1 MKNGLITGFLKLLPL
16 KLYHSFRENNCVIKF
31 SGVLLALF
39 VYGKAEVQAN
49 VEQSSK
55 VSDYAEKGY
64 LTFDNK
70 PLGSLNRPLVLRT
83 FVPTL
88 ELSKESVLSNHSS
101 GSTSPKYS
109 PGSGKESTSEYK
121 PIDGIP
127 AAIAV
132 NLGKTLSY
140 VWDTT
145 ECRLL
150 YAWTDGF
157 LDMVNYWGDRAGGR
171 RKGFGYVP
179 RLYGFVFYKAV
190 GEHPLKI
197 DGVSVSELGTPEY
210 NGYSIGEDRLPV
222 YDYKIGK
229 HNLSLKINS
238 GPSAQTLKLDFSSKD
253 NEKLEFSSPN
263 TQVEIKNKNSGKLS
277 IIIRPNAGERFS
289 SDEPKEVIKKPS
301 REIGERLYTSLG
313 CIACHSLD
321 GGKNHG
327 PTLKGSYGSKREF
340 LKASPMVI
348 DEAYIRESIEKPM
361 AKTVKGY
368 LTGMM
373 PPYKL
378 QEAEYD
384 SLILFIKS
392 VR

>member
-1 MKNGLITGFLKLLPL
+1 MIENRLPRGTFLILTLIVVKTFLQFLNILPL
-16 KLYHSFRENNCVIKF
+16 IALLVYSPFIQDAQAQKNNTL
-31 SGVLLALF
+31 SP
-39 VYGKAEVQAN
+39 YVQ
-49 VEQSSK
+49 
-55 VSDYAEKGY
+55 KGY
-64 LTFDNK
+64 LTFELK
-70 PLGSLNRPLVLRT
+70 PMGSREHPLILRT
-83 FVPTL
+83 FAPTMGL
-88 ELSKESVLSNHSS
+88 PKNEVLPNHSR
-101 GSTSPKYS
+101 GLPSPKYS
-109 PGSGKESTSEYK
+109 PSSGKEATKQYQ

-132 NLGKTLSY
+132 NLGKPLSY

-157 LDMVNYWGDRAGGR
+157 LDMKNYWGTRESGR

-179 RLYGFVFYKAV
+179 RLYGFVFYKAL
-190 GEHPLKI
+190 GKHPLSI
-197 DGVSVSELGTPEY
+197 DGKSISDLGAPIY
-210 NGYSIGEDRLPV
+210 SGYSIDSDRLPV
-222 YDYKIGK
+222 YEYQSGE
-229 HNLSLKINS
+229 HNISLKIQP
-238 GPSAQTLKLDFSSKD
+238 GPSTQTLR
-253 NEKLEFSSPN
+253 LEFSTTEKEALQFSSPT
-263 TQVEIKNKNSGKLS
+263 TQVETISKIPGKLTVV
-277 IIIRPNAGERFS
+277 IRPNAGEQFS
-289 SDEPKEVIKKPS
+289 SDEKKEIIKEPTQ
-301 REIGERLYTSLG
+301 EIGEKLYTSLG

-327 PTLKGSYGSKREF
+327 PTLTGSFGSKREF
-340 LKASPMVI
+340 LSGASLVV
-348 DEAYIRESIEKPM
+348 DEAYIRESIENPM

-378 QEAEYD
+378 EQAEYD

>member
-1 MKNGLITGFLKLLPL
+1 MIENRLPRGSFFILTLIVVKTFLQFLNILPL
-16 KLYHSFRENNCVIKF
+16 IALLVYSPFIQDAQAQKNNTL
-31 SGVLLALF
+31 SP
-39 VYGKAEVQAN
+39 YVQ
-49 VEQSSK
+49 
-55 VSDYAEKGY
+55 KGY
-64 LTFDNK
+64 LTFELK
-70 PLGSLNRPLVLRT
+70 PMGSLEHPLILRT
-83 FVPTL
+83 FAPTMGL
-88 ELSKESVLSNHSS
+88 PKNEVLPNHSQ
-101 GSTSPKYS
+101 GLPSPKYS
-109 PGSGKESTSEYK
+109 PSSGKEATKQYQ

-132 NLGKTLSY
+132 NLGKPLSY

-157 LDMVNYWGDRAGGR
+157 LDMKNYWGTRESGR

-179 RLYGFVFYKAV
+179 RLYGFVFYKAL
-190 GEHPLKI
+190 GKHPLSI
-197 DGVSVSELGTPEY
+197 DGKSISDLDAPIY
-210 NGYSIGEDRLPV
+210 SGYSIDSDRLPV
-222 YDYKIGK
+222 YEYQSGE
-229 HNLSLKINS
+229 HNISLKIQP
-238 GPSAQTLKLDFSSKD
+238 GPSTQTLR
-253 NEKLEFSSPN
+253 LEFSTTEKEALQFSSPT
-263 TQVEIKNKNSGKLS
+263 TQVETISKIPGKLTVV
-277 IIIRPNAGERFS
+277 IRPNAGEQFS
-289 SDEPKEVIKKPS
+289 SDEKKEIIKEPTQ
-301 REIGERLYTSLG
+301 EIGEKLYTSLG

-327 PTLKGSYGSKREF
+327 PTLKGSFGSKREF
-340 LKASPMVI
+340 LSATSLVVN
-348 DEAYIRESIEKPM
+348 EAYIRESIENPM

-378 QEAEYD
+378 EQAEYD

>member
-1 MKNGLITGFLKLLPL
+1 MIKKRLFRFLSFYYYPIFVKLFSTMRFSLSLIALLVYSHPFGKTYAQVKNST
-16 KLYHSFRENNCVIKF
+16 
-31 SGVLLALF
+31 
-39 VYGKAEVQAN
+39 
-49 VEQSSK
+49 SS
-55 VSDYAEKGY
+55 YAQNGY
-64 LTFDNK
+64 LTFDLN
-70 PLGSLNRPLVLRT
+70 PMGSEGRPLILRT

-88 ELSKESVLSNHSS
+88 GLPQMDVFPNHSKGAS
-101 GSTSPKYS
+101 SPKYS
-109 PGSGKESTSEYK
+109 PSSGKETTKQYQ

-132 NLGKTLSY
+132 NLGKPLSY
-140 VWDTT
+140 IWDTT

-157 LDMVNYWGDRAGGR
+157 FDMKNYWGERDSGR

-179 RLYGFVFYKAV
+179 RLHGFVFYKAI
-190 GEHPLKI
+190 GKHPLSINGKSI
-197 DGVSVSELGTPEY
+197 SDIGLPKYS
-210 NGYSIGEDRLPV
+210 GYSIGSDRLPV
-222 YDYKIGK
+222 YEFETGSSKVSIKIQP
-229 HNLSLKINS
+229 
-238 GPSAQTLKLDFSSKD
+238 GPATQTLRLDFSSK
-253 NEKLEFSSPN
+253 NKEVLEFSSPS
-263 TQVEIKNKNSGKLS
+263 TQVEVKNKTAGKLS
-277 IIIRPNAGERFS
+277 IVIRPNAGERFS
-289 SDEPKEVIKKPS
+289 SEEKKEPIKKPTK
-301 REIGERLYTSLG
+301 EIGEKLYTSLG

-327 PTLKGSYGSKREF
+327 PTLKDSFGSKREF
-340 LKASPMVI
+340 LKASSLIV

-384 SLILFIKS
+384 SLVLFIKS

>member
-1 MKNGLITGFLKLLPL
+1 MIKKRLFSLLSFYYYPIFVKLFSTMRFSLSLFALLVYSHPFGKTYAQVKNST
-16 KLYHSFRENNCVIKF
+16 
-31 SGVLLALF
+31 
-39 VYGKAEVQAN
+39 
-49 VEQSSK
+49 SS
-55 VSDYAEKGY
+55 YAQNGY
-64 LTFDNK
+64 LTFDLN
-70 PLGSLNRPLVLRT
+70 PMGSEGRPLILRT

-88 ELSKESVLSNHSS
+88 GLPQMDVFPNHSKGAS
-101 GSTSPKYS
+101 SPKYS
-109 PGSGKESTSEYK
+109 PSSGKETTKQYQ

-132 NLGKTLSY
+132 NLGKPLSY
-140 VWDTT
+140 IWDTT

-157 LDMVNYWGDRAGGR
+157 LDMKNYWGERDSGR

-179 RLYGFVFYKAV
+179 RLYGFVFYKAL
-190 GEHPLKI
+190 GKHPLSINGKSI
-197 DGVSVSELGTPEY
+197 SDIGSPKYS
-210 NGYSIGEDRLPV
+210 GYSLGSDRLPV
-222 YDYKIGK
+222 YEFEAGSSKVSIKIQP
-229 HNLSLKINS
+229 
-238 GPSAQTLKLDFSSKD
+238 GPATQTLRLDFSSK
-253 NEKLEFSSPN
+253 NKEVLEFSSPS
-263 TQVEIKNKNSGKLS
+263 TQVEVKNKTAGKLS
-277 IIIRPNAGERFS
+277 IVIRPNAGERFS
-289 SDEPKEVIKKPS
+289 SEEKKEPIKKPTK
-301 REIGERLYTSLG
+301 EIGEKLYTSLG

-327 PTLKGSYGSKREF
+327 PTLKDSFGSKREF
-340 LKASPMVI
+340 LKASSLVV

-384 SLILFIKS
+384 SLVLFIKS